1 MSYLMICQV
10 CYNDFDG
17 ENHKP
22 YLITPCG
29 HSFCL
34 QCLVRLSSPKI
45 CPIDRQIIKSSAINR
60 HLVDSLPSPPTMANL
75 NSMSA
80 LDLLK
85 KSLVDEI
92 NEYGNEIFTI
102 NKETIKNTA
111 MTIRDNILKDRD
123 EKMKILELDTKK
135 TLESL
140 DKITK
145 NLVFHSRKVNYNS
158 VLIKHSGEQ
167 QLKNVLSSKDAI
179 EISDDI
185 KKKVTEIAATLKT
198 FNFKFEST
206 ANKSARRLNKNSIG
220 KLVEKNCD
228 NIKTENDV
236 KIITNHF
243 DDKKRKVS
251 FSYTKYTLFILMFVL
266 IVAFVLF
273 RF

>member
-34 QCLVRLSSPKI
+34 QCLFKLSTPKI

-60 HLVDSLPSPPTMANL
+60 HVVDSLPLPPTTANL

-102 NKETIKNTA
+102 NKETIKNAATA
-111 MTIRDNILKDRD
+111 IRDKILKDRD
-123 EKMKILELDTKK
+123 EKIKILELDAKK
-135 TLESL
+135 TVESL

-167 QLKNVLSSKDAI
+167 LLKNVLSSKDAI
-179 EISDDI
+179 EISDEI
-185 KKKVTEIAATLKT
+185 KKKITEIAATLKT

-206 ANKSARRLNKNSIG
+206 VSKSARRFNKNSIG
-220 KLVEKNCD
+220 KLVEENCN
-228 NIKTENDV
+228 NITTENDV
-236 KIITNHF
+236 KIITNNF
-243 DDKKRKVS
+243 DEKERKVS
-251 FSYTKYTLFILMFVL
+251 FAYTKYTLFMMFVL
-266 IVAFVLF
+266 IVVFLLF